1 MGYFLIIS
9 ILAVRAKYP
18 FKFEDIE
25 ELTGEIRVSARSL
38 NLKGFRT
45 FRFDLE

>member
-9 ILAVRAKYP
+9 VLAVRVKYP

-25 ELTGEIRVSARSL
+25 ELTGEDRVRTRSL
-38 NLKGFRT
+38 NLKGF
-45 FRFDLE
+45 